1 MRNIQRRYI
10 HSAIVRRNSRTP
22 ASGGVYP
29 NYSLVGPINCLV
41 LALSNNAQNSMI
53 GRVEQARY
61 SITWS
66 GLALLDGDVVE
77 WNEKKFLLR
86 EILDDT
92 VGGYYTGV
100 LQEFKGG

>member
-10 HSAIVRRNSRTP
+10 HSAIARRNSRTP

-29 NYSLVGPINCLV
+29 NYSIVGPLRCLV
-41 LALSNNAQNSMI
+41 LALSNTAQNAMI

-66 GLALLDGDVVE
+66 EPKLLDGDVIE
-77 WNEKKFLLR
+77 WDGRNFLLR